1 MNQKKMM
8 WMLTR
13 TQEEDATCSARWEI
27 GAGRRERRRD
37 GEDFR
42 RTMILDAK
50 IISPLSLYLSISLKE
65 RKKLTLA
72 VSADT
77 PLPAAAAAGELRW
90 TVVGSCAAARAVGSG
105 HSPSAMNRGVFVH
118 EQEYT
123 GPFWAQLGFQ
133 SLED

>member
-50 IISPLSLYLSISLKE
+50 IISPLSLSIYLSE
-65 RKKLTLA
+65 RKKETHPCCLSGYA
-72 VSADT
+72 SSGCRRGGRT
-77 PLPAAAAAGELRW
+77 PVDGGRQLRGGAGGGRQRSLPLRHE
-90 TVVGSCAAARAVGSG
+90 SG
-105 HSPSAMNRGVFVH
+105 GLCRTIFVFR
-118 EQEYT
+118 
-123 GPFWAQLGFQ
+123 FFF
-133 SLED
+133 